1 MAKAKIDA
9 NRGDLFEAFFAAA
22 VAARFVKRMEKKTER
37 KLPLVE
43 GKDVDKVLTEMMKR
57 GYKKKVN
64 DVGSAIMDTVSVSVS
79 IPAKATAFLQKK
91 ENWKKVTDLRDGA
104 IRFVNGNQKINIQ
117 SKDLSLNVKDDT
129 IKVIAAG
136 TEDQKGTKADVKVEI
151 KSKDKKYKTT
161 DYSLKV
167 SGGEQFHQVSG
178 LGFDKFVNIFGEMGL
193 SVKESQAIYEKKLT
207 EFFDNEVYT
216 KKYSSREDAEKTG
229 GGDNLKESAKVVYEQ
244 AQRTLEKGL
253 NANFASD
260 VKKKFADY
268 IVFGLSRNVE
278 TELVKFES
286 EKEVKSFVI
295 NEQFKEQLL
304 QGRYTT
310 ELVKT
315 GSPTVKI
322 YRADDT
328 GKKLAGKENFIMQ
341 IRYKLEVASSS
352 SQGTKVYKFYPRHYL
367 EAQPGMFSL

>member
-1 MAKAKIDA
+1 M
-9 NRGDLFEAFFAAA
+9 
-22 VAARFVKRMEKKTER
+22 
-37 KLPLVE
+37 
-43 GKDVDKVLTEMMKR
+43 
-57 GYKKKVN
+57 
-64 DVGSAIMDTVSVSVS
+64 
-79 IPAKATAFLQKK
+79 
-91 ENWKKVTDLRDGA
+91 
-104 IRFVNGNQKINIQ
+104 
-117 SKDLSLNVKDDT
+117 
-129 IKVIAAG
+129 
-136 TEDQKGTKADVKVEI
+136 
-151 KSKDKKYKTT
+151 
-161 DYSLKV
+161 
-167 SGGEQFHQVSG
+167 
-178 LGFDKFVNIFGEMGL
+178 
-193 SVKESQAIYEKKLT
+193 
-207 EFFDNEVYT
+207 
-216 KKYSSREDAEKTG
+216 
-229 GGDNLKESAKVVYEQ
+229 
-244 AQRTLEKGL
+244 

-295 NEQFKEQLL
+295 NEEFKEQLL

-310 ELVKT
+310 ELVQT

>member
-1 MAKAKIDA
+1 M
-9 NRGDLFEAFFAAA
+9 
-22 VAARFVKRMEKKTER
+22 
-37 KLPLVE
+37 
-43 GKDVDKVLTEMMKR
+43 
-57 GYKKKVN
+57 
-64 DVGSAIMDTVSVSVS
+64 
-79 IPAKATAFLQKK
+79 
-91 ENWKKVTDLRDGA
+91 
-104 IRFVNGNQKINIQ
+104 
-117 SKDLSLNVKDDT
+117 
-129 IKVIAAG
+129 
-136 TEDQKGTKADVKVEI
+136 
-151 KSKDKKYKTT
+151 
-161 DYSLKV
+161 
-167 SGGEQFHQVSG
+167 
-178 LGFDKFVNIFGEMGL
+178 
-193 SVKESQAIYEKKLT
+193 
-207 EFFDNEVYT
+207 
-216 KKYSSREDAEKTG
+216 
-229 GGDNLKESAKVVYEQ
+229 
-244 AQRTLEKGL
+244 

-295 NEQFKEQLL
+295 NEEFKEQLL

>member
-1 MAKAKIDA
+1 MALT
-9 NRGDLFEAFFAAA
+9 RRESLLSAFSNSG
-22 VAARFVKRMEKKTER
+22 R
-37 KLPLVE
+37 PLSR
-43 GKDVDKVLTEMMKR
+43 L
-57 GYKKKVN
+57 
-64 DVGSAIMDTVSVSVS
+64 
-79 IPAKATAFLQKK
+79 AFL
-91 ENWKKVTDLRDGA
+91 
-104 IRFVNGNQKINIQ
+104 
-117 SKDLSLNVKDDT
+117 
-129 IKVIAAG
+129 
-136 TEDQKGTKADVKVEI
+136 
-151 KSKDKKYKTT
+151 
-161 DYSLKV
+161 
-167 SGGEQFHQVSG
+167 
-178 LGFDKFVNIFGEMGL
+178 
-193 SVKESQAIYEKKLT
+193 
-207 EFFDNEVYT
+207 
-216 KKYSSREDAEKTG
+216 
-229 GGDNLKESAKVVYEQ
+229 
-244 AQRTLEKGL
+244 
-253 NANFASD
+253 FALFLIHSTY
-260 VKKKFADY
+260 Y

-310 ELVKT
+310 ELVQT

>member
-1 MAKAKIDA
+1 M
-9 NRGDLFEAFFAAA
+9 
-22 VAARFVKRMEKKTER
+22 
-37 KLPLVE
+37 
-43 GKDVDKVLTEMMKR
+43 
-57 GYKKKVN
+57 
-64 DVGSAIMDTVSVSVS
+64 
-79 IPAKATAFLQKK
+79 
-91 ENWKKVTDLRDGA
+91 
-104 IRFVNGNQKINIQ
+104 
-117 SKDLSLNVKDDT
+117 
-129 IKVIAAG
+129 
-136 TEDQKGTKADVKVEI
+136 
-151 KSKDKKYKTT
+151 
-161 DYSLKV
+161 
-167 SGGEQFHQVSG
+167 
-178 LGFDKFVNIFGEMGL
+178 
-193 SVKESQAIYEKKLT
+193 
-207 EFFDNEVYT
+207 
-216 KKYSSREDAEKTG
+216 
-229 GGDNLKESAKVVYEQ
+229 
-244 AQRTLEKGL
+244 

-310 ELVKT
+310 ELVQT

>member
-1 MAKAKIDA
+1 M
-9 NRGDLFEAFFAAA
+9 
-22 VAARFVKRMEKKTER
+22 
-37 KLPLVE
+37 
-43 GKDVDKVLTEMMKR
+43 
-57 GYKKKVN
+57 
-64 DVGSAIMDTVSVSVS
+64 
-79 IPAKATAFLQKK
+79 
-91 ENWKKVTDLRDGA
+91 
-104 IRFVNGNQKINIQ
+104 
-117 SKDLSLNVKDDT
+117 
-129 IKVIAAG
+129 
-136 TEDQKGTKADVKVEI
+136 
-151 KSKDKKYKTT
+151 
-161 DYSLKV
+161 
-167 SGGEQFHQVSG
+167 
-178 LGFDKFVNIFGEMGL
+178 
-193 SVKESQAIYEKKLT
+193 
-207 EFFDNEVYT
+207 
-216 KKYSSREDAEKTG
+216 
-229 GGDNLKESAKVVYEQ
+229 
-244 AQRTLEKGL
+244 